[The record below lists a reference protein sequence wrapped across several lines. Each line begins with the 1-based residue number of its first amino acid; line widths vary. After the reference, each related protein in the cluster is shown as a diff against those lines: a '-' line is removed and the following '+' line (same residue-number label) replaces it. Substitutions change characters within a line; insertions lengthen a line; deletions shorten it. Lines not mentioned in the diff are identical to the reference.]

1 MRKPASCKGKAVSTH
16 TTLTSTQLQV
26 GVPGRFLKIS
36 TIILKKKTTHP
47 FNSSGILNLTKY
59 LQEHNF
65 QFENDLS
72 DGEKKHED
80 EASYMAASERKL
92 THKQEPEEVLM
103 NLSREDQR
111 KNRHEWVEAECAGAY
126 A

>member
-1 MRKPASCKGKAVSTH
+1 M
-16 TTLTSTQLQV
+16 
-26 GVPGRFLKIS
+26 GVPRRFLKKIS
-36 TIILKKKTTHP
+36 TIILEKNTHP

-65 QFENDLS
+65 KFENDLS
-72 DGEKKHED
+72 DGEKKTHED

-92 THKQEPEEVLM
+92 THKQQPEEVLM

-111 KNRHEWVEAECAGAY
+111 KNRHEWVEAECAEAE

>member
-1 MRKPASCKGKAVSTH
+1 MTCLMGK
-16 TTLTSTQLQV
+16 
-26 GVPGRFLKIS
+26 
-36 TIILKKKTTHP
+36 
-47 FNSSGILNLTKY
+47 
-59 LQEHNF
+59 
-65 QFENDLS
+65 
-72 DGEKKHED
+72 KKHED

-92 THKQEPEEVLM
+92 TQQPEEVLM

>member
-1 MRKPASCKGKAVSTH
+1 M
-16 TTLTSTQLQV
+16 
-26 GVPGRFLKIS
+26 GVPGRFLKNLYNN
-36 TIILKKKTTHP
+36 TGKKNTHP

-65 QFENDLS
+65 KFENDLS
-72 DGEKKHED
+72 DGEKKTHED
-80 EASYMAASERKL
+80 EASYMAASEWKL
-92 THKQEPEEVLM
+92 THKQQPEEVIM

-111 KNRHEWVEAECAGAY
+111 KNRHEWVEAECAEAE